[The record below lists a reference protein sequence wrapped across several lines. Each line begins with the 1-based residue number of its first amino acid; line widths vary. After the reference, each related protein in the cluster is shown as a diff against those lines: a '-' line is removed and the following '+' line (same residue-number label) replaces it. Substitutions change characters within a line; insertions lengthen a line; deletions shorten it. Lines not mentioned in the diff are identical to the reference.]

1 MDIIL
6 ASASPRRKELLSK
19 IFEDF
24 RIIPADVDET
34 INGDINTDLVPQ
46 YLSTIKA
53 KAVAETNPN
62 SLVIS
67 ADTVVIH
74 NNEILGKPKN
84 AEDAKNMLN
93 KLSGK
98 AHFVITGC
106 CIYYNGDYHSFS
118 CKTKV
123 TFYEL
128 SELEIKQYIATN
140 ECFDKAG
147 AYGIQGYGSL
157 LVKEIEGD
165 YFNVVGLP
173 VSMLNQKLKSII

>member
-24 RIIPADVDET
+24 KIIPADVEET

-74 NNEILGKPKN
+74 NN
-84 AEDAKNMLN
+84 D
-93 KLSGK
+93 SS
-98 AHFVITGC
+98 V
-106 CIYYNGDYHSFS
+106 
-118 CKTKV
+118 
-123 TFYEL
+123 
-128 SELEIKQYIATN
+128 
-140 ECFDKAG
+140 
-147 AYGIQGYGSL
+147 
-157 LVKEIEGD
+157 
-165 YFNVVGLP
+165 
-173 VSMLNQKLKSII
+173 